1 MIIDNVKMVHI
12 NQKLVE
18 YFKQESLKLEAS
30 AGITKE
36 QLSEALKDYPN
47 GMELSSMIVDLEV

>member
-1 MIIDNVKMVHI
+1 MVHI